1 MKKITIKYYR
11 VQFFAPLTLRRK
23 DIMYKIKY
31 LPTGNVFVLPKDD
44 AMALKE
50 KSPSDYQII
59 EKNGRKVKDKIK
71 PKIKEDEKSIFSK
84 VVEKE

>member
-1 MKKITIKYYR
+1 MNKKFNGAI
-11 VQFFAPLTLRRK
+11 FAPLTLRRK

-71 PKIKEDEKSIFSK
+71 PKIKEVENSIFSK

>member
-1 MKKITIKYYR
+1 
-11 VQFFAPLTLRRK
+11 
-23 DIMYKIKY
+23 MYKIKY
-31 LPTGNVFVLPKDD
+31 LPTGHIFVLPKAVAED
-44 AMALKE
+44 LKV
-50 KSPSDYQII
+50 KSPTEYQIL

>member
-1 MKKITIKYYR
+1 
-11 VQFFAPLTLRRK
+11 
-23 DIMYKIKY
+23 MYKIKY

-50 KSPSDYQII
+50 KII

-71 PKIKEDEKSIFSK
+71 PKIKEDENSIFSK

>member
-1 MKKITIKYYR
+1 MGGYAPFSIQLM
-11 VQFFAPLTLRRK
+11 VQKRK
-23 DIMYKIKY
+23 DAMYKIKY
-31 LPTGNVFVLPKDD
+31 LPTGNIFVLPKDD

-71 PKIKEDEKSIFSK
+71 PKIKEDENSIFSK

>member
-1 MKKITIKYYR
+1 
-11 VQFFAPLTLRRK
+11 
-23 DIMYKIKY
+23 MYKIKY
-31 LPTGNVFVLPKDD
+31 LPTGNIFVLPENEAKK
-44 AMALKE
+44 LKE

-71 PKIKEDEKSIFSK
+71 PKVQENEKSIFSK

>member
-1 MKKITIKYYR
+1 
-11 VQFFAPLTLRRK
+11 
-23 DIMYKIKY
+23 MYKIKY

-50 KSPSDYQII
+50 NSPSAYQII

-71 PKIKEDEKSIFSK
+71 PKIKEDENSIFSK